1 MGHARERKFDT
12 LELER
17 LLVCGEEIVNEQGQ
31 TTIQYP
37 SCRILAQ
44 RFGVSH
50 TTVSKFAKD
59 YDCLNRRELNRA
71 KLQARIEQKLT
82 ERHADAITNARTG
95 TLSIIDAF
103 LKGFSEALNNK
114 QVRMENVS
122 DFNMMVRLRE
132 FLTGGVDQRAE
143 LQGQVSLETLQARY
157 QRWLQSLTTPTVES
171 TTHRPVAT
179 QVDDVDRL
187 TEEDDRETK
196 PIRMASVDN
205 AQIPQD
211 PHDKEEHNI
220 VHPID
225 QRTIEQTRPPEAPAT
240 VRLARS
246 NGHK

>member
-103 LKGFSEALNNK
+103 LNGFSEALNSK

-157 QRWLQSLTTPTVES
+157 QRWLQGFTTPNAES
-171 TTHRPVAT
+171 TTPSTSGNLMDSA
-179 QVDDVDRL
+179 DRL
-187 TEEDDRETK
+187 TEEDDMK
-196 PIRMASVDN
+196 PRPILMQVTDEAFMHPN
-205 AQIPQD
+205 PTEQE
-211 PHDKEEHNI
+211 K
-220 VHPID
+220 HPID
-225 QRTIEQTRPPEAPAT
+225 HTIDQRQAERTTSVQTPPA
-240 VRLARS
+240 VRLARH
-246 NGHK
+246 NNK

>member
-103 LKGFSEALNNK
+103 LNGFSEALNNK

-157 QRWLQSLTTPTVES
+157 QRWLQGFTTPNAES
-171 TTHRPVAT
+171 TTPSTSGNLMDSA
-179 QVDDVDRL
+179 DRL
-187 TEEDDRETK
+187 TEENDMKPRPILMQATDDTFMHQNPTE
-196 PIRMASVDN
+196 
-205 AQIPQD
+205 
-211 PHDKEEHNI
+211 KEEHKI
-220 VHPID
+220 DHPTD
-225 QRTIEQTRPPEAPAT
+225 QWQPERTTPTQAPTA
-240 VRLARS
+240 VRFARS
-246 NGHK
+246 NNK

>member
-59 YDCLNRRELNRA
+59 YDCLNRRDLNRA

-103 LKGFSEALNNK
+103 LNGFSEALNNK

-157 QRWLQSLTTPTVES
+157 QRWLQGFTTPNAES
-171 TTHRPVAT
+171 TTAST
-179 QVDDVDRL
+179 SGNLMDSADRL
-187 TEEDDRETK
+187 TEEDDVKPRPILMQATDETFMHQN
-196 PIRMASVDN
+196 PTE
-205 AQIPQD
+205 Q
-211 PHDKEEHNI
+211 EEHPI
-220 VHPID
+220 DHPID
-225 QRTIEQTRPPEAPAT
+225 QRQVGRTTSAQTPPT

-246 NGHK
+246 NNK